1 MINPSIVKAAQQG
14 TPMAAK
20 PSKRR
25 TAPPIKDKEL
35 RDGDFA
41 IPPQLAKYKNRTTES
56 ILEDFSAI
64 M

>member
-1 MINPSIVKAAQQG
+1 MINPAIVKAAQQG

-20 PSKRR
+20 PPKKQSV
-25 TAPPIKDKEL
+25 PIPKDKEI
-35 RDGDFA
+35 RDGDFVM
-41 IPPQLAKYKNRTTES
+41 PPQLAKYRNRTTES